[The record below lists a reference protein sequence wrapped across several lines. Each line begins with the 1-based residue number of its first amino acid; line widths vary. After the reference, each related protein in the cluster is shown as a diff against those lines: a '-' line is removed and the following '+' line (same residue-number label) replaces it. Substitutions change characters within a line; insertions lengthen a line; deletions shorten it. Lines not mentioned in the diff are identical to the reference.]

1 MTNEAVRTGTD
12 NATYD
17 LTSVLYHALQG
28 VQTSEQYIRDAE
40 NSGDQDLV
48 QFFRDLQ
55 QQQKTQA
62 ERAKSLLAQRMH

>member
-1 MTNEAVRTGTD
+1 MSNEFVRTGTD

-28 VQTSEQYIRDAE
+28 VQTAEQYIRDAE
-40 NSGDQDLV
+40 DSGDQDLL

-55 QQQKTQA
+55 QQQKAQA
-62 ERAKSLLAQRMH
+62 DRAKTLLARRMH